1 MVTFS
6 FALRKVRTDELMPKE
21 KTIWT
26 GARSEGKKTQKKIVR
41 HPIDVV
47 SGQDMIMPGVAQSNP
62 ALRIP
67 A

>member
-6 FALRKVRTDELMPKE
+6 FALRKVRTAQLMPKE

-26 GARSEGKKTQKKIVR
+26 GARERLHRKKIIG
-41 HPIDVV
+41 HLIDVV
-47 SGQDMIMPGVAQSNP
+47 SGQDMIMPEVAQLQSNP